1 MVNTVEALAK
11 FKDFASEYPLA
22 TYKKGAVIVPS
33 NYLPN
38 EIYFIH
44 TGKVYQLDASQDGTA
59 TVVNI
64 FSKPAFLSIFWLF
77 GSVKNSYYY
86 KAHTNVSVHKIPLH
100 DAQNFMLH
108 NPDVLYVTVQRVV
121 RGLDGFTARLAAQ
134 MQGSAEQK
142 VDLELLLEVKRFH
155 STTKNVILDLNVSEL
170 AARTG
175 LARETVS
182 RYVGQLIDDG
192 LIVKNNNKLCIVD
205 VSRLKDS
212 LNK

>member
-11 FKDFASEYPLA
+11 FKDFASEYPLV
-22 TYKKGAVIVPS
+22 TYKKGTVIVPS
-33 NYLPN
+33 NYLPD

-44 TGKVYQLDASQDGTA
+44 SGKVHQLDTAQDGTA

-64 FSKPAFLSIFWLF
+64 FSKAAFLSIFWLF
-77 GSVKNSYYY
+77 GSIKNSYYY
-86 KAHTNVSVHKIPLH
+86 KAHSTVSVYKIPLH
-100 DAQNFMLH
+100 DAQKFMLH

-121 RGLDGFTARLAAQ
+121 RGLDGFTARLTAQ

-142 VDLELLLEVKRFH
+142 VGIELLLDAKRFH
-155 STTKNVILDLNVSEL
+155 STTKNVTLDLNVSEL

-182 RYVGQLIDDG
+182 RHIGQLIDDG
-192 LIVKNNNKLCIVD
+192 LIIKNNNRLCIVD
-205 VSRLKDS
+205 VGRLKDN